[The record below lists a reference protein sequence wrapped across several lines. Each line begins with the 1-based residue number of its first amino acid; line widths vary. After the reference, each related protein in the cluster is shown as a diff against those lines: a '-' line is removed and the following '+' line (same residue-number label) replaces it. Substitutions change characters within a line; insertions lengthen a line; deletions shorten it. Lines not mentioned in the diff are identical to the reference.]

1 MTGTVRR
8 KPSLARR
15 KSRQSGPHDKWMF
28 LLFQRVRGFVVIE
41 EGRRVNGV
49 TDLNEGSEEDP
60 GVAGR
65 GVTKILFMKE
75 EMRSVRI

>member
-1 MTGTVRR
+1 
-8 KPSLARR
+8 
-15 KSRQSGPHDKWMF
+15 MF